1 MTKKTKKTE
10 KETPKTP
17 VYTYDVTEGNSL
29 GTSTNVT
36 SASDAEA
43 PEPKPDRKPKKKR
56 PEKVRALVLVGT
68 LQFEQGTFSKG
79 DIIEVTP
86 ERLRHFSCT
95 SVRPL

>member
-1 MTKKTKKTE
+1 MNKKTKKPN

-17 VYTYDVTEGNSL
+17 IYTHNVNENSL
-29 GTSTNVT
+29 AGTTINVH
-36 SASDAEA
+36 SNDADKS
-43 PEPKPDRKPKKKR
+43 EPKPDKKPKKKR
-56 PEKVRALVLVGT
+56 PEKVKALVLVGT